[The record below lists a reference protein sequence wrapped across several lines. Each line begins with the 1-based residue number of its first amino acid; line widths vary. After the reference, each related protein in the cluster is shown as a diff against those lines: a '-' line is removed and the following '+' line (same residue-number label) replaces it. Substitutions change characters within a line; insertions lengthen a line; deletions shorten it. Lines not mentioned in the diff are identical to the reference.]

1 MCVNVLWVNEIHGC
15 KPAVRISVQVL
26 PMAGL
31 LPFSYG
37 PKCFDSLSCSL
48 YLSLSLSFG
57 GPPGPPGNPESKPW
71 RAPQQQPPGLA
82 GWFARG
88 FAFEFLQVQQMPCP
102 IWYLGVTSRHF
113 IAMFD
118 KEFPMIC
125 LCSIYPPCAIILGE
139 ASIITARP
147 WFLEKCS
154 IRVPNWR
161 IILQCAEYLN
171 VHCLHP
177 DTGAIFL
184 TTETNSISLSN
195 NIHTFIMGLDLVED
209 VEKDFLQKLSWKER
223 GVQLFYHP
231 EEWAQ
236 DGFYFA

>member
-1 MCVNVLWVNEIHGC
+1 MGLNVLT
-15 KPAVRISVQVL
+15 
-26 PMAGL
+26 
-31 LPFSYG
+31 
-37 PKCFDSLSCSL
+37 L
-48 YLSLSLSFG
+48 YLVLSISLSLSFG

-147 WFLEKCS
+147 WCLEKFS
-154 IRVPNWR
+154 IRVPNCR
-161 IILQCAEYLN
+161 IILECAECLN
-171 VHCLHP
+171 VLHLCP
-177 DTGAIFL
+177 DAATKSF
-184 TTETNSISLSN
+184 TFRDSNS
-195 NIHTFIMGLDLVED
+195 GL
-209 VEKDFLQKLSWKER
+209 
-223 GVQLFYHP
+223 QLFCSTVRT
-231 EEWAQ
+231 WLLA
-236 DGFYFA
+236 